1 MSEDKP
7 VVKKIADVVSDLK
20 TIFGFVF
27 MLVAYFGY
35 KFSCQ
40 PEQLKAVSTYE
51 IVFDVSSA
59 MAGDLRGES
68 KLVSVKKALRD
79 NLFYSVIGEND
90 NVALRFFG
98 GACPS
103 EDENDVNK
111 LDGLAEDFG
120 PKEKKVQEKIV
131 ALKEDQLR
139 GRATLTGAVI
149 DAISHLHAAVAD
161 FSPEKLAEFNR
172 RIIVVTASDDA
183 CSSISFDEAIEQKLA
198 EAGGTIKRKDIEDFM
213 KRMTE
218 LRVVGVGLDAEQK
231 KSLIETLR
239 SIDNVPVFAD
249 NAFELTQL
257 LGSQDA
263 VSEFQRNLEIF
274 AQAQQLDKAGKF
286 VEAQSKYEQ
295 AAAGGIPQ
303 AHRIIGEVYYA
314 HQDYDKALQY
324 FKEAADK
331 DDARAKTHVA
341 KMMLKGQGGAEKDRH
356 KAIALLQEAFRAGDA
371 SAAEKLKQ
379 EGIQPVGN

>member
-35 KFSCQ
+35 KFSCA
-40 PEQLKAVSTYE
+40 PEQLQAVPTYE

-59 MAGDLRGES
+59 MAGDLGGES
-68 KLVSVKKALRD
+68 KLVSVKNALRD

-103 EDENDVNK
+103 EDEKNANK

-139 GRATLTGAVI
+139 GRPTLTGAVI

-161 FSPEKLAEFNR
+161 FSSEKLARFER
-172 RIIVVTASDDA
+172 RIIVITASDDA
-183 CSSISFDEAIEQKLA
+183 CSSISFDEAIEKKLTGT
-198 EAGGTIKRKDIEDFM
+198 GGTIKREDIEVFLNNI
-213 KRMTE
+213 E
-218 LRVVGVGLDAEQK
+218 LRVVAVGVDAEQK

-274 AQAQQLDKAGKF
+274 AQAETLYTAGKSL
-286 VEAQSKYEQ
+286 EAQAKYEQ

-303 AHRIIGEVYYA
+303 AHRIIGEVYYG
-314 HQDYDKALQY
+314 HQVYDKALQH

-341 KMMLKGQGGAEKDRH
+341 KMMLKGQGGAEKNRQ
-356 KAIALLQEAFRAGDA
+356 KAIALLQEAFRAGDS

-379 EGIQPVGN
+379 EGVQPVGN

>member
-20 TIFGFVF
+20 TIVGFVF

-35 KFSCQ
+35 KFSCA

-59 MAGDLRGES
+59 MAGDLGGES
-68 KLVSVKKALRD
+68 KLVSVKNALRD

-103 EDENDVNK
+103 EDEKDVNK

-303 AHRIIGEVYYA
+303 AHRIIGEVYYG
-314 HQDYDKALQY
+314 HQVYDKALQH

-331 DDARAKTHVA
+331 DDARAKTYVA
-341 KMMLKGQGGAEKDRH
+341 KMMLEGLGGAEKNRQE
-356 KAIALLQEAFRAGDA
+356 AIALMQEAFRAGDS
-371 SAAEKLKQ
+371 SAEDKLKQ
-379 EGIQPVGN
+379 EGVQPVGN

>member
-7 VVKKIADVVSDLK
+7 VVKKIAGVVSDLK

-35 KFSCQ
+35 KFSCA
-40 PEQLKAVSTYE
+40 PEQLQAVSTYE

-59 MAGDLRGES
+59 MAGDLGGES
-68 KLVSVKKALRD
+68 KLVSVKNALLD

-98 GACPS
+98 DACPR
-103 EDENDVNK
+103 EDEKDVNK

-120 PKEKKVQEKIV
+120 PKKNKVEEKIV
-131 ALKEDQLR
+131 DLKEDQLK

-149 DAISHLHAAVAD
+149 DAISHLNAAVAD
-161 FSPEKLAEFNR
+161 FSSEKLARFER
-172 RIIVVTASDDA
+172 RIIVITASDDA
-183 CSSISFDEAIEQKLA
+183 CSSISFDEAIEKKLA
-198 EAGGTIKRKDIEDFM
+198 EAGGTIKREDIEDFLRKM
-213 KRMTE
+213 AE

-231 KSLIETLR
+231 ESLIKTLR
-239 SIDNVPVFAD
+239 SIGRVPVFAD

-263 VSEFQRNLEIF
+263 VSEFQRNMEIF
-274 AQAQQLDKAGKF
+274 AQAQKLDAAGKS
-286 VEAQSKYEQ
+286 VEAQAKYEQ

-303 AHRIIGEVYYA
+303 ALRIIGEMYYG
-314 HQDYDKALQY
+314 HQDYDKALQH

-331 DDARAKTHVA
+331 DDPRAKTYVA
-341 KMMLKGQGGAEKDRH
+341 KMMLKGQGGAEKNRQ

-379 EGIQPVGN
+379 EGVQPVGN